1 MRSKIEIYTQRTS
14 VSKKKLNDFC
24 SLKVK
29 SSSTESSTMPYS
41 FLIYFMVIHPVVLLF
56 ECILLKYEK

>member
-14 VSKKKLNDFC
+14 VSKNKLNDFC

-41 FLIYFMVIHPVVLLF
+41 FLIYFMVIHPVVLF

>member
-29 SSSTESSTMPYS
+29 SSSTESSMPYS
-41 FLIYFMVIHPVVLLF
+41 FSIYFMVIHPVVLLF
-56 ECILLKYEK
+56 DCILLKYEK